1 MKLKQDIQDCLW
13 KTDTHTYLLPHP
25 LLRPYIAHYT
35 ICHSH
40 YMITEQLH
48 LVPDISGCIVMN
60 MKQDSG
66 LDLKYWG
73 PTTRMVTVWKE
84 EGEDQVQYFVE
95 FRPSGS
101 HALFL
106 ADQYPYRDM
115 RIELKQVNHRCHA
128 LIMEAY
134 DKAEGEAS
142 FIQQLDTI
150 FLSMMNKQDDA
161 MAALM
166 QGLSGKARIAD
177 VMDSFGYSR
186 RHLQRLVQQR
196 LGCSMKT
203 IQKIQRIN
211 QAVSLLKEQKL
222 TLTAIAQQCGFYDQ
236 AHFIHDFREICN
248 VTPQQYQKQLQDY
261 YNESF
266 KF

>member
-1 MKLKQDIQDCLW
+1 MKLKQDIQACLW

-25 LLRPYIAHYT
+25 FLRPYIAHYT

-40 YMITEQLH
+40 YMKTEQLH

-60 MKQDSG
+60 MQADEG

-73 PTTRMVTVWKE
+73 PTTRMVTVQREK
-84 EGEDQVQYFVE
+84 GEDRVQYFVE

-101 HALFL
+101 HALFST
-106 ADQYPYRDM
+106 AQYPYRDI
-115 RIELKQVNHRCHA
+115 RIELKQVNPRCHA
-128 LIMEAY
+128 LITEAY
-134 DKAEGEAS
+134 GKAEGEAA
-142 FIQQLDTI
+142 FFQQLDTI
-150 FLSMMNKQDDA
+150 FLSMMSKEDDA
-161 MAALM
+161 MKSLM
-166 QGLSGKARIAD
+166 QGLSSNERIAD

-211 QAVSLLKEQKL
+211 QAVNLLKQQSL
-222 TLTAIAQQCGFYDQ
+222 SLTAIAQQCGFYDQ

-261 YNESF
+261 YNEGF

>member
-1 MKLKQDIQDCLW
+1 MRLKQDIQVCLW

-40 YMITEQLH
+40 YMKTEQLH

-60 MKQDSG
+60 VQENGS

-84 EGEDQVQYFVE
+84 EGEDRVQYFVE

-101 HALFL
+101 HALFS
-106 ADQYPYRDM
+106 AAQYPYRDI
-115 RIELKQVNHRCHA
+115 RIDLKQIHPLCHS
-128 LIMEAY
+128 LIEEAY
-134 DKAEGEAS
+134 GNAVGEAA
-142 FIQQLDTI
+142 FFQQLDTI
-150 FLSMMNKQDDA
+150 FLSMLNREDDA
-161 MAALM
+161 MQVLM
-166 QGLSGKARIAD
+166 QGLSSKERIAD

-186 RHLQRLVQQR
+186 RHLQRMVQNR

-211 QAVSLLKEQKL
+211 QAVTLLKEQQHSL
-222 TLTAIAQQCGFYDQ
+222 TMIAQLCGFYDQ
-236 AHFIHDFREICN
+236 AHFIHDFREICQ
-248 VTPQQYQKQLQDY
+248 VTPQQYQKTLQDF
-261 YNESF
+261 YNEEF

>member
-1 MKLKQDIQDCLW
+1 
-13 KTDTHTYLLPHP
+13 
-25 LLRPYIAHYT
+25 
-35 ICHSH
+35 
-40 YMITEQLH
+40 MITEQLH

-60 MKQDSG
+60 MKQDSS
-66 LDLKYWG
+66 LDLEYWG
-73 PTTRMVTVWKE
+73 PTTRMVTVWKK

-128 LIMEAY
+128 LIM
-134 DKAEGEAS
+134 
-142 FIQQLDTI
+142 DTI

>member
-60 MKQDSG
+60 MKQDSS
-66 LDLKYWG
+66 LDLEYWG

-142 FIQQLDTI
+142 FFQQLDTI

-222 TLTAIAQQCGFYDQ
+222 L
-236 AHFIHDFREICN
+236 
-248 VTPQQYQKQLQDY
+248 
-261 YNESF
+261 
-266 KF
+266 